1 MKKRTTTKCSKT
13 RTTKTRTKRTLC
25 GVEKK
30 ATTKANKKLSEEQ
43 IRSLNEEYCWSEP
56 RYLIV
61 GADGSRAR
69 KDDFREACR
78 HAGDYA
84 HKLYLSRIFYHA
96 TCMLGDF
103 ELLIVTDSNQG
114 IWDDRTCRLKPA
126 KYTVYTGK
134 DWKRFVRML
143 KPADQY
149 ERFIYTIKRAF
160 HVDEIIESL

>member
-1 MKKRTTTKCSKT
+1 
-13 RTTKTRTKRTLC
+13 
-25 GVEKK
+25 
-30 ATTKANKKLSEEQ
+30 
-43 IRSLNEEYCWSEP
+43 
-56 RYLIV
+56 
-61 GADGSRAR
+61 
-69 KDDFREACR
+69 
-78 HAGDYA
+78 
-84 HKLYLSRIFYHA
+84 
-96 TCMLGDF
+96 MLGDF

-114 IWDDRTCRLKPA
+114 IWDDRTCHLKPA